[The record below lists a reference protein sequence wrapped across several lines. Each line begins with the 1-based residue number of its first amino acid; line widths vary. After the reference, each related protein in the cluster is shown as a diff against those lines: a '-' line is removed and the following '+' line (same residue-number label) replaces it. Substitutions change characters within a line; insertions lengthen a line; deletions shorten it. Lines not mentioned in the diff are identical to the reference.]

1 MIAPINYKHPVWGAV
16 CARLD
21 ERIAQM
27 KDELS
32 NPLDADKT
40 AALRG
45 RIAMAREI
53 LNWPDQDEPNQPE
66 EGIDFYV

>member
-1 MIAPINYKHPVWGAV
+1 MTQQIKYQHPVWGSV
-16 CARLD
+16 CARLE
-21 ERIAQM
+21 ERLEQM
-27 KDELS
+27 KDQLS

-53 LNWPDQDEPNQPE
+53 LNWPDTDEPNQPAQ
-66 EGIDFYV
+66 GIEFDV